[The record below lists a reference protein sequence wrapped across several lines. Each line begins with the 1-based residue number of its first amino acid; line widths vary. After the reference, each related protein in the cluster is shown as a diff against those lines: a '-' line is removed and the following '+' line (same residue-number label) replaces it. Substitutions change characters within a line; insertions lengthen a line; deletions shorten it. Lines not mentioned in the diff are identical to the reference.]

1 MSRSIKISTIDQA
14 EDYLNR
20 QRNQLNS
27 LQSQLNNVSN
37 EAKQAARHEAEK
49 RVNALRREM
58 ESMED
63 NFNYQIE
70 GLESDI
76 AEMDRNHRQA
86 MKQQSDEFYQNL
98 TDLKDWTESTIDDL
112 ENKVNASFEKQQQQI
127 DEQRKSI
134 ERLYQKDADENRQ
147 AQLMLK
153 DLKILVAASGAR
165 TNHSKFAEDKWNQL
179 KRRVEKI
186 SNANVPASAIIG
198 EVMNLTNDLWDL
210 EEDVLKAQFKFEVIH
225 NLVLNQATELLQ
237 TMSKNRNEV
246 FFSDEDGKNKKDEK
260 GNEIKVELDYWTK
273 GEYGEVEKQVTKL
286 KEELETKKE
295 SSDLTEE
302 RVNKIQEEIEN
313 LKSTQSEL
321 IVLAVRRGLASQE
334 RRNISKDIVKAL
346 KQQGYDFKKMENDT
360 NAYHYLG
367 SEESPSDFREGVFA
381 VLQNGI
387 GMEITVIVHPNEDL
401 TKNHIVFQRNDD
413 SKVTAAELRN
423 SIDGVRRIIA
433 SKGYKMGG
441 VAEPE
446 GTGDEKQTEL
456 VDANALA
463 KVGISNGL
471 KERLGFTTQQ
481 NRQ

>member
-1 MSRSIKISTIDQA
+1 MSRELKVSTMDQA
-14 EDYLNR
+14 EDYINR
-20 QRNQLNS
+20 QNSQLRN
-27 LQSQLNNVSN
+27 LQSQLSNVSI
-37 EAKQAARHEAEK
+37 EAKQAARYEAEK
-49 RVNALRREM
+49 RVNALRRKM
-58 ESMED
+58 ESMAD
-63 NFNYQIE
+63 NFNCKVE
-70 GLESDI
+70 GLESDL
-76 AEMDRNHRQA
+76 AEMDKSHREA
-86 MKQQSDEFYQNL
+86 MKRQSDKFCQNL
-98 TDLKDWTESTIDDL
+98 TELKDWTEGTIDDL
-112 ENKVNASFEKQQQQI
+112 ENKMNDTFDKQQSQI
-127 DEQRKSI
+127 DEQRESI
-134 ERLYQKDADENRQ
+134 KRLYKKDADENRQ

-153 DLKILVAASGAR
+153 DLKLLVTASGAR

-186 SNANVPASAIIG
+186 SKANVPSGSIIS

-225 NLVLNQATELLQ
+225 NLVLNQVTELLQ
-237 TMSKNRNEV
+237 TMSKNRNGV

-286 KEELETKKE
+286 EEELETKKN

-302 RVNKIQEEIEN
+302 RVNKIQEEIEKLN
-313 LKSTQSEL
+313 SAQSEL

-367 SEESPSDFREGVFA
+367 SEESSSDFREGVFA
-381 VLQNGI
+381 VLKNGA

-401 TKNHIVFQRNDD
+401 TKNHIVFQRNDN
-413 SKVTAAELRN
+413 SPVTAAELRN
-423 SIDGVRRIIA
+423 SIEGVRKIIA
-433 SKGYKMGG
+433 SKGYKMGS

-463 KVGISNGL
+463 KVGISNDL
-471 KERLGFTTQQ
+471 KTRLGFTTQR